1 MESLPLP
8 CGGSLKE
15 FINHSPA
22 SFETV
27 ILNELLIGGNF
38 ALFHVVHIKSILVIK
53 SFYLCIK
60 CNHVPLD
67 FPANT
72 C

>member
-38 ALFHVVHIKSILVIK
+38 ALFHVVHIK
-53 SFYLCIK
+53 
-60 CNHVPLD
+60 
-67 FPANT
+67 
-72 C
+72 